1 MISFFN
7 QNKKSP
13 SAVSKDSQKRIEQ
26 LEKKVL
32 ELSTHLEKLQ
42 QGMKKALVKVGVVRF
57 NPFHETGGDQSF
69 AIALL
74 DEYNTGFVMMSHYMK
89 DHNRVYAKPIK
100 EGKSEYQLSEE
111 EQEAIGLAI
120 GGNAKIKNQSAK

>member
-13 SAVSKDSQKRIEQ
+13 AAVSKESVKRIEQ

-32 ELSTHLEKLQ
+32 ELSTRLEKLQ
-42 QGMKKALVKVGVVRF
+42 LGMKKALVKVGVVRF

-74 DEYNTGFVMMSHYMK
+74 DEDRTGFVLMSHYMK
-89 DHNRVYAKPIK
+89 DHNRVYAKPVVK
-100 EGKSEYQLSEE
+100 GVSEYMLSEE
-111 EQEAIGLAI
+111 EKEAMRKAMNPVRNSQE
-120 GGNAKIKNQSAK
+120 

>member
-13 SAVSKDSQKRIEQ
+13 SALAKESQKRIEQ

-32 ELSTHLEKLQ
+32 ELSKSIEEVQ

-74 DEYNTGFVMMSHYMK
+74 DEYNTGFVVMSHYMK
-89 DHNRVYAKPIK
+89 DHNRVYAKPIVK
-100 EGKSEYQLSEE
+100 GVSEYTLSEE
-111 EQEAIGLAI
+111 EKAAMKKAMNPSI
-120 GGNAKIKNQSAK
+120 

>member
-1 MISFFN
+1 MFFN

-13 SAVSKDSQKRIEQ
+13 SADTKESQKRIES
-26 LEKKVL
+26 LEKEVL
-32 ELSTHLEKLQ
+32 ELSKNIEEVQ

-74 DEYNTGFVMMSHYMK
+74 DEYNTGFVVMSHYMK
-89 DHNRVYAKPIK
+89 DHNRVYAKPIVK
-100 EGKSEYQLSEE
+100 GVSEYTLSEE
-111 EQEAIGLAI
+111 EKAAIAR
-120 GGNAKIKNQSAK
+120 

>member
-13 SAVSKDSQKRIEQ
+13 AAVSKESVKRIEQ

-32 ELSTHLEKLQ
+32 ELSTRLEKLQ
-42 QGMKKALVKVGVVRF
+42 LGMKKALVKVGVVRF

-74 DEYNTGFVMMSHYMK
+74 DEYNTGFVLMSHYMK
-89 DHNRVYAKPIK
+89 DHNRVYAKPVVK
-100 EGKSEYQLSEE
+100 GVSEYMLSEE
-111 EQEAIGLAI
+111 EKEAMRKAMNPVRNSQE
-120 GGNAKIKNQSAK
+120 